1 MEYFQTLRERHDL
14 QYKDRLLNLK
24 KKRNT
29 SIYGR
34 KHPTPEH
41 TNSTAAKAIFHRE
54 DLILREVDDRLI
66 PVITTMKMTSYALYS
81 TPTTPHT
88 GPGHDLQH
96 TDSDTPCSS
105 KHIEDPCYLQH
116 IDYSTICSGHAPLEQ
131 MAHISYRA
139 TCSQGHVPIK
149 ATCPTRLRA
158 SIRAMCSL
166 GQVPIRLRAHLGSVP
181 PPIHDLRTA

>member
-105 KHIEDPCYLQH
+105 KHIEDLCSLQH
-116 IDYSTICSGHAPLEQ
+116 IYYSTICSGHAPPRTDGSYLLQ
-131 MAHISYRA
+131 SYMLPRSCAH
-139 TCSQGHVPIK
+139 QGHVPNQ
-149 ATCPTRLRA
+149 APRLHQNYV
-158 SIRAMCSL
+158 L
-166 GQVPIRLRAHLGSVP
+166 LRPSAH
-181 PPIHDLRTA
+181 